1 MKPLSSNT
9 RFSQSQQWARADRAA
24 DRHLNKPILV
34 EQTKSVWIYTFF
46 SFYQLPLCFLM
57 HGETMNKLS
66 HLMKLTFKHQS
77 LVWSVCNS
85 CKYYK
90 NSIFIATNIEILHH
104 IYIYF
109 LMLRFTTFMFV
120 FQYRLFFFAFLI
132 FEKKNL
138 IDSSQ
143 SCIVNLH
150 FCMIATRF
158 ASNWRA
164 TQQKQIINLINV

>member
-1 MKPLSSNT
+1 MSK
-9 RFSQSQQWARADRAA
+9 QKVYIQ
-24 DRHLNKPILV
+24 
-34 EQTKSVWIYTFF
+34 

-104 IYIYF
+104 IYIYISSCWDSPHLCSYF
-109 LMLRFTTFMFV
+109 NIDCFSLHFWSSKKKSDWFISIV
-120 FQYRLFFFAFLI
+120 YREFAFLH
-132 FEKKNL
+132 
-138 IDSSQ
+138 DSNSI
-143 SCIVNLH
+143 CIKLTCHAAKANNKPNKCIGFLYIHVKCVNWMNCDLQMH
-150 FCMIATRF
+150 YCAILEAAIKHR
-158 ASNWRA
+158 
-164 TQQKQIINLINV
+164 